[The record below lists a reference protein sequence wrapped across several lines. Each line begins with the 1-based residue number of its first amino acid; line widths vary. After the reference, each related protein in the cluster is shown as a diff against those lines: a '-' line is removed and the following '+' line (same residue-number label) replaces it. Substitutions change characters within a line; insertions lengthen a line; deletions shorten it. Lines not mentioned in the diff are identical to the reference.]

1 MIWSALVLK
10 EERMHS
16 VFNLHFIVSQH
27 FWNWGCGFARTLQCV
42 KVINIYQPA
51 EAAGDKTE
59 SNTNA

>member
-16 VFNLHFIVSQH
+16 VFNLHFR
-27 FWNWGCGFARTLQCV
+27 NWGCGFARTLQCV